1 MITAK
6 EARQLTATP
15 EQNIE
20 TLIRDAASKSQTSL
34 YLKELSEELV
44 NSLKDNGFEVTELP
58 DFAGMKEVIIK
69 W

>member
-6 EARQLTATP
+6 EARQLTATI
-15 EQNIE
+15 EQHIE
-20 TLIRDAASKSQTSL
+20 NLIRDAASKSQNSL
-34 YLKELSEELV
+34 YLKELQQETVNELR
-44 NSLKDNGFEVTELP
+44 DNGFEVTELP

>member
-15 EQNIE
+15 EQHIE
-20 TLIRDAASKSQTSL
+20 NLIKDAASKSQTSL
-34 YLKELSEELV
+34 YLTELTEKVVNELR
-44 NSLKDNGFEVTELP
+44 NNGFEVTELP